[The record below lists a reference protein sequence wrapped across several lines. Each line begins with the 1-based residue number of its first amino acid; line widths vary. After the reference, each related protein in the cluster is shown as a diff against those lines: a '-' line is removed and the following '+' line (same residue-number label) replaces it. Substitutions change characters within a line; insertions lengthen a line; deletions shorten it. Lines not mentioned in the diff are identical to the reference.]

1 VKENE
6 PVFVKT
12 NKQKRS
18 ISLKKRKI
26 YSKISLVS
34 LLAAVMLLVLSRAP
48 AQQKEPEVPYV
59 STPDE
64 VVAEMLRIANVGK
77 DDVVYDLG
85 CGDGRIV
92 ITAAKMYGCRGVGI
106 DINPERIRESR
117 ENAIKAG
124 VSDKVQF
131 IQMDLFE
138 ADITEAS
145 VVTIYLLSGVNLR
158 LRPKLF
164 RELSPGSRVVSH
176 EFSMGKWEPDA
187 TAYVK
192 AENYRDPYL
201 FNYWDQ
207 QIADYWRT
215 HKVYLW
221 VVPGNVNGT
230 WKLTIPDIAGKS
242 EFTLRFDH
250 EFQRVRGQVLDS
262 ASSVSV
268 FVKDVEIRGN
278 MLHFTLE
285 GKLKDSTEIMRFEGI
300 LQGNTMKG
308 TMEIEGSP
316 RKGKIK
322 WTARRDLS
330 TLRPI
335 VN

>member
-1 VKENE
+1 MHPFSSKQIS
-6 PVFVKT
+6 
-12 NKQKRS
+12 NKGASFLEMKR
-18 ISLKKRKI
+18 R
-26 YSKISLVS
+26 YSKISLIG
-34 LLAAVMLLVLSRAP
+34 LLVAMTLIFLSRAP

-77 DDVVYDLG
+77 DDVIYDLG

-106 DINPERIRESR
+106 DIDPERIRESR
-117 ENAIKAG
+117 ENAIKEG

-138 ADITEAS
+138 AEIREAS
-145 VVTIYLLSGVNLR
+145 VVTLYLLSGVNLR

-176 EFSMGKWEPDA
+176 EFSMGKWEADA
-187 TAYVK
+187 TSSVK

-201 FNYWDQ
+201 FNYWDE

-221 VVPGNVNGT
+221 IIPGNVKGT
-230 WKLTIPDIAGKS
+230 WKLTIPDIAGKN
-242 EFTLRFDH
+242 EFTLRFDQ
-250 EFQRVRGQVLDS
+250 EFQRVRGQALESAPSIPVLI
-262 ASSVSV
+262 
-268 FVKDVEIRGN
+268 KDMEIRGN

-285 GKLKDSTEIMRFEGI
+285 GKLKGNTESMRFEGI
-300 LQGNTMKG
+300 LQGNTMRG
-308 TMEIEGSP
+308 TMEIESSP

>member
-1 VKENE
+1 LEK
-6 PVFVKT
+6 K
-12 NKQKRS
+12 KRYS
-18 ISLKKRKI
+18 RISLI
-26 YSKISLVS
+26 G
-34 LLAAVMLLVLSRAP
+34 LLAAITLIFLSRAS
-48 AQQKEPEVPYV
+48 AKQKGPEAPYV

-77 DDVVYDLG
+77 DDVIYDLG

-124 VSDKVQF
+124 VSDRVQF

-138 ADITEAS
+138 AEIREAS
-145 VVTIYLLSGVNLR
+145 VVTLYLLSGVNLR

-187 TAYVK
+187 TSSVK

-201 FNYWDQ
+201 FNYWDE

-215 HKVYLW
+215 HTVCLW
-221 VVPGNVNGT
+221 IIPGNVKGT
-230 WKLTIPDIAGKS
+230 WKLTIPDIAGKN
-242 EFTLRFDH
+242 EFTVRFDQ
-250 EFQRVRGQVLDS
+250 EFQRVRGQALEG
-262 ASSVSV
+262 ASSIPV
-268 FVKDVEIRGN
+268 FIKDVKIRGN
-278 MLHFTLE
+278 VLLFTLE
-285 GKLKDSTEIMRFEGI
+285 RKINDRTESMHFEGI
-300 LQGNTMKG
+300 IQGNSMQG

-316 RKGKIK
+316 RKGKIIWK
-322 WTARRDLS
+322 AKRDLS

-335 VN
+335 VNSRK

>member
-1 VKENE
+1 MDPFSSKQRS
-6 PVFVKT
+6 
-12 NKQKRS
+12 NKGAFFLEMKRRYS
-18 ISLKKRKI
+18 TISLI
-26 YSKISLVS
+26 G
-34 LLAAVMLLVLSRAP
+34 LLAAMTLIFLSIAP

-64 VVAEMLRIANVGK
+64 VVAEMLRIANVDK
-77 DDVVYDLG
+77 DDVLYDLG

-124 VSDKVQF
+124 VSDKVRF

-138 ADITEAS
+138 AEIREAS
-145 VVTIYLLSGVNLR
+145 VVTLYLLSGVNLR

-164 RELSPGSRVVSH
+164 LELSPGSRVVSH

-187 TAYVK
+187 TSSVK
-192 AENYRDPYL
+192 TENYRDPYL
-201 FNYWDQ
+201 FNYWDE

-215 HKVYLW
+215 HTVYLW
-221 VVPGNVNGT
+221 IIPGNVKGT
-230 WKLTIPDIAGKS
+230 WKLTIPDISGND
-242 EFTLRFDH
+242 EFTLRFDQ
-250 EFQRVRGQVLDS
+250 EFQRVRGQVLEG
-262 ASSVSV
+262 ASSISV
-268 FVKDVEIRGN
+268 FIKDVKIRGN
-278 MLHFTLE
+278 MLLFTLE
-285 GKLKDSTEIMRFEGI
+285 RKLKGLTESLHFEGI
-300 LQGNTMKG
+300 IQGNTMRG

-330 TLRPI
+330 TLSPI
-335 VN
+335 IN

>member
-1 VKENE
+1 MEK
-6 PVFVKT
+6 K
-12 NKQKRS
+12 KRYS
-18 ISLKKRKI
+18 TISLI
-26 YSKISLVS
+26 G
-34 LLAAVMLLVLSRAP
+34 LLAAMTLIFLSRAP

-64 VVAEMLRIANVGK
+64 VVAEMLRIANVDK
-77 DDVVYDLG
+77 DDVLYDLG

-124 VSDKVQF
+124 VSDKVKF

-138 ADITEAS
+138 AEFREAS
-145 VVTIYLLSGVNLR
+145 VVTLYLLSGVNLR

-164 RELSPGSRVVSH
+164 LELSPGSRVVSH

-187 TAYVK
+187 TSSVK

-201 FNYWDQ
+201 FNYGDE
-207 QIADYWRT
+207 QIADYWRN

-221 VVPGNVNGT
+221 IIPGNVKGT
-230 WKLTIPDIAGKS
+230 WKLTIPDISGND
-242 EFTLRFDH
+242 EFTLRFDQ
-250 EFQRVRGQVLDS
+250 EFQRVRGQVLEGAS
-262 ASSVSV
+262 AISV
-268 FVKDVEIRGN
+268 FIKDVKIRGN
-278 MLHFTLE
+278 MLLFNLE
-285 GKLKDSTEIMRFEGI
+285 RKLKGRTESLHFEGI
-300 LQGNTMKG
+300 IQGNTMRG
-308 TMEIEGSP
+308 TMEIEGGP
-316 RKGKIK
+316 GKGKIK

-335 VN
+335 INSRK

>member
-1 VKENE
+1 M
-6 PVFVKT
+6 
-12 NKQKRS
+12 
-18 ISLKKRKI
+18 KRK
-26 YSKISLVS
+26 YSKISLIG
-34 LLAAVMLLVLSRAP
+34 LLAAATLIFLSRAP
-48 AQQKEPEVPYV
+48 AQQQEPEVPYV

-77 DDVVYDLG
+77 DDVLYDLG

-124 VSDKVQF
+124 VSDRVQF

-138 ADITEAS
+138 AEIREAS
-145 VVTIYLLSGVNLR
+145 VVTLYLLSGVNLR

-187 TAYVK
+187 TTSVK

-201 FNYWDQ
+201 FNYWDE

-221 VVPGNVNGT
+221 IIPGNVNGS
-230 WKLTIPDIAGKS
+230 WKLTIPGLSEND
-242 EFTLRFDH
+242 EFTLRLDQ
-250 EFQRVRGQVLDS
+250 EFQRVRGQSLENAS
-262 ASSVSV
+262 AIPV
-268 FVKDVEIRGN
+268 FIKDVEIRGN
-278 MLHFTLE
+278 MLVFTFE
-285 GKLKDSTEIMRFEGI
+285 GKLKGSTESMHFEGI
-300 LQGNTMKG
+300 VQGNTIRG

-335 VN
+335 IN

>member
-1 VKENE
+1 MEM
-6 PVFVKT
+6 
-12 NKQKRS
+12 KR
-18 ISLKKRKI
+18 R
-26 YSKISLVS
+26 YSKISLIG
-34 LLAAVMLLVLSRAP
+34 LLAVMALIFLSRAP
-48 AQQKEPEVPYV
+48 AQQKKPEVPYV

-77 DDVVYDLG
+77 DDVLYDLG

-106 DINPERIRESR
+106 DINPERIRDSR

-124 VSDKVQF
+124 VSDRVQF

-138 ADITEAS
+138 AEIRDAS
-145 VVTIYLLSGVNLR
+145 VVTLYLLSGVNLR

-187 TAYVK
+187 TSSVK

-201 FNYWDQ
+201 FNYWDE
-207 QIADYWRT
+207 QIADYWRN

-221 VVPGNVNGT
+221 IIPGNVKGT
-230 WKLTIPDIAGKS
+230 WKLTIPDFSGND
-242 EFTLRFDH
+242 EFTLRFDQ
-250 EFQRVRGQVLDS
+250 EFQRVRGQALES
-262 ASSVSV
+262 ASTIPV
-268 FVKDVEIRGN
+268 FIKDVKIRGN
-278 MLHFTLE
+278 MLLFTLE
-285 GKLKDSTEIMRFEGI
+285 RKLNGRTESLHFEGI
-300 LQGNTMKG
+300 IQGNTMRG
-308 TMEIEGSP
+308 TMEIEGGP
-316 RKGKIK
+316 GKGKIK

-335 VN
+335 INSRK

>member
-1 VKENE
+1 M
-6 PVFVKT
+6 
-12 NKQKRS
+12 
-18 ISLKKRKI
+18 KKRKR
-26 YSKISLVS
+26 YSTISLIG
-34 LLAAVMLLVLSRAP
+34 LLAAVMLIFLSRAP

-64 VVAEMLRIANVGK
+64 VVALMLRIANVGK

-92 ITAAKMYGCRGVGI
+92 ITAAKIYGCRGVGI
-106 DINPERIRESR
+106 DIDPERIRESR

-124 VSDKVQF
+124 VSDKAQF

-138 ADITEAS
+138 AEIRDAS
-145 VVTIYLLSGVNLR
+145 VVTLYLLSGVNLR

-164 RELSPGSRVVSH
+164 GELSPGSRVVSH
-176 EFSMGKWEPDA
+176 EFGMGKWEPDA
-187 TAYVK
+187 TTSVK
-192 AENYRDPYL
+192 AESYRDPYL
-201 FNYWDQ
+201 FNYWDE

-221 VVPGNVNGT
+221 IIPGNVNGT
-230 WKLTIPDIAGKS
+230 WKLTIPDISGND
-242 EFTLRFDH
+242 EFTLRFDQ
-250 EFQRVRGQVLDS
+250 EFQRVRGYALEGV
-262 ASSVSV
+262 SSIPV
-268 FVKDVEIRGN
+268 FIREVKIRGN

-285 GKLKDSTEIMRFEGI
+285 GKLKGGTESMHFEGI
-300 LQGNTMKG
+300 IQGNSMKG
-308 TMEIEGSP
+308 TVEIEGSP
-316 RKGKIK
+316 GKGKIK

-330 TLRPI
+330 TLRSI

>member
-1 VKENE
+1 M
-6 PVFVKT
+6 
-12 NKQKRS
+12 KR
-18 ISLKKRKI
+18 R
-26 YSKISLVS
+26 YSKISLLG
-34 LLAAVMLLVLSRAP
+34 LLAAVTLVFLSRAP

-138 ADITEAS
+138 AEIRGAS
-145 VVTIYLLSGVNLR
+145 VVTLYLLSGVNLR

-187 TAYVK
+187 TSSVK

-201 FNYWDQ
+201 FNYWDDQ
-207 QIADYWRT
+207 MADYWRT

-221 VVPGNVNGT
+221 IIPGNVKGT
-230 WKLTIPDIAGKS
+230 WKLTIPDIAGKN
-242 EFTLRFDH
+242 EFTLRIDQ
-250 EFQRVRGQVLDS
+250 EFQRVRGQALES
-262 ASSVSV
+262 ASAIPI
-268 FVKDVEIRGN
+268 FIKNAEIRGK

-285 GKLKDSTEIMRFEGI
+285 GKLKGSTEAMQFEGI
-300 LQGNTMKG
+300 IQGNTMQG

-322 WTARRDLS
+322 WTAKRDLS
-330 TLRPI
+330 TLSPI
-335 VN
+335 IN

>member
-1 VKENE
+1 MEM
-6 PVFVKT
+6 
-12 NKQKRS
+12 KR
-18 ISLKKRKI
+18 R
-26 YSKISLVS
+26 YSKISLLG
-34 LLAAVMLLVLSRAP
+34 LLAAVTLVFLSSAQ
-48 AQQKEPEVPYV
+48 AQQKKPEVPYV

-64 VVAEMLRIANVGK
+64 VVAEMLRIANVSK

-106 DINPERIRESR
+106 DISPERIRESR

-124 VSDKVQF
+124 VSDKVKF

-138 ADITEAS
+138 ADIKEAS
-145 VVTIYLLSGVNLR
+145 VVTLYLLSGVNLR
-158 LRPKLF
+158 LRSKLF

-176 EFSMGKWEPDA
+176 EFGMGKWEPDA
-187 TAYVK
+187 TTSVQ
-192 AENYRDPYL
+192 AENYRDPYI

-221 VVPGNVNGT
+221 TIPGNVNGT
-230 WKLTIPDIAGKS
+230 WKLTIPGIAGKD
-242 EFTLRFDH
+242 EFALRFDH

-268 FVKDVEIRGN
+268 FVKEVEIRGN

-285 GKLKDSTEIMRFEGI
+285 GKLEESTESMRFEGV
-300 LQGNTMKG
+300 LQGNTMRG
-308 TMEIEGSP
+308 IMEIESNP

-322 WTARRDLS
+322 WIAKRDLS

>member
-1 VKENE
+1 LEENAS
-6 PVFVKT
+6 VLVKT
-12 NKQKRS
+12 NRQKRRT
-18 ISLKKRKI
+18 SLKKRKR
-26 YSKISLVS
+26 YSKISLIG
-34 LLAAVMLLVLSRAP
+34 LLAPAMLIFLSRVP

-59 STPDE
+59 STPEE
-64 VVAEMLRIANVGK
+64 VVAEMLRIADVGK

-106 DINPERIRESR
+106 DIDPERIRESR
-117 ENAIKAG
+117 ENASKAG

-131 IQMDLFE
+131 IQMDFFE
-138 ADITEAS
+138 AEIRDAS
-145 VVTIYLLSGVNLR
+145 VVTLYLLSGVNLR

-176 EFSMGKWEPDA
+176 EFSMGKWEPDE
-187 TAYVK
+187 TSSVK

-201 FNYWDQ
+201 FNYWDE
-207 QIADYWRT
+207 QIGGYWRT

-221 VVPGNVNGT
+221 IIPGNVNGA
-230 WKLTIPDIAGKS
+230 WKLTIPDIAGKN
-242 EFTLRFDH
+242 EFTLRFDQ
-250 EFQRVRGQVLDS
+250 EFQRVRGLVLES
-262 ASSVSV
+262 ASSIPA
-268 FVKDVEIRGN
+268 FIKDVQIRGN
-278 MLHFTLE
+278 MLLFTLE
-285 GKLKDSTEIMRFEGI
+285 GKLQGSTEGMHFEGI
-300 LQGNTMKG
+300 IQGNSMQG

-322 WTARRDLS
+322 WTAKRDLS

-335 VN
+335 IN

>member
-1 VKENE
+1 MDPFSSKQRS
-6 PVFVKT
+6 
-12 NKQKRS
+12 NKGASFLEMKRRYS
-18 ISLKKRKI
+18 TISLI
-26 YSKISLVS
+26 G
-34 LLAAVMLLVLSRAP
+34 LLAAMTLIFLSIAP

-64 VVAEMLRIANVGK
+64 VIAEMLRIAKVDK
-77 DDVVYDLG
+77 DDVLYDLG

-124 VSDKVQF
+124 VSDKVKF

-138 ADITEAS
+138 AEFREAS
-145 VVTIYLLSGVNLR
+145 VVTLYLLSGVNLR

-164 RELSPGSRVVSH
+164 LELRPGSRVVSH

-187 TAYVK
+187 TSSVK

-201 FNYWDQ
+201 FNYGDE
-207 QIADYWRT
+207 QIDDYWRT

-221 VVPGNVNGT
+221 IIPGNVKGT
-230 WKLTIPDIAGKS
+230 WKLTIPDISGND
-242 EFTLRFDH
+242 EVTLRFDQ
-250 EFQRVRGQVLDS
+250 EFQRVRGQVLEGAS
-262 ASSVSV
+262 AISV
-268 FVKDVEIRGN
+268 FIKDVKIRGN
-278 MLHFTLE
+278 MLLFTLE
-285 GKLKDSTEIMRFEGI
+285 RKLKGRTESLHFEGI
-300 LQGNTMKG
+300 IQGNTMRG
-308 TMEIEGSP
+308 TMEIEGGP
-316 RKGKIK
+316 GKGKIK
-322 WTARRDLS
+322 WTAKRDLS

-335 VN
+335 INSRK

>member
-1 VKENE
+1 LEM
-6 PVFVKT
+6 
-12 NKQKRS
+12 KRRYS
-18 ISLKKRKI
+18 TISL
-26 YSKISLVS
+26 LG
-34 LLAAVMLLVLSRAP
+34 LLAAVTLIFLSRAP
-48 AQQKEPEVPYV
+48 AQQKQPEVPYV

-64 VVAEMLRIANVGK
+64 VVAEMLRIANVNK

-106 DINPERIRESR
+106 DINPERIKESR

-138 ADITEAS
+138 ADIREAS

-176 EFSMGKWEPDA
+176 EFGMGKWEPDA
-187 TAYVK
+187 TNSVK
-192 AENYRDPYL
+192 AENYRNPYL
-201 FNYWDQ
+201 FSYWDE

-215 HKVYLW
+215 HTVYLW
-221 VVPGNVNGT
+221 IIPGNVNGT
-230 WKLTIPDIAGKS
+230 WKLTIRDIAGKD
-242 EFTLRFDH
+242 EFTLQFDH

-268 FVKDVEIRGN
+268 FIKDVEIRGN

-285 GKLKDSTEIMRFEGI
+285 GKLKGNTESMRFEGI
-300 LQGNTMKG
+300 MQGNSMQG
-308 TMEIEGSP
+308 TMEIESSP

-322 WTARRDLS
+322 WTAKRDLS

>member
-1 VKENE
+1 MH
-6 PVFVKT
+6 PFSS
-12 NKQKRS
+12 KQ
-18 ISLKKRKI
+18 ISSKGASFFEMKRK
-26 YSKISLVS
+26 YSKISLIG
-34 LLAAVMLLVLSRAP
+34 LLAAATLIFLSRAP
-48 AQQKEPEVPYV
+48 AQQQEPEVPYV

-77 DDVVYDLG
+77 DDVLYDLG

-124 VSDKVQF
+124 VSDRVQF

-138 ADITEAS
+138 AEIREAS
-145 VVTIYLLSGVNLR
+145 VVTLYLLSGVNLR

-187 TAYVK
+187 TTSVK

-201 FNYWDQ
+201 FNYWDE

-221 VVPGNVNGT
+221 IIPGNVNGS
-230 WKLTIPDIAGKS
+230 WKLTIPGLSEND
-242 EFTLRFDH
+242 EFTLRLDQ
-250 EFQRVRGQVLDS
+250 EFQRVRGQSLENAS
-262 ASSVSV
+262 AIPV
-268 FVKDVEIRGN
+268 FIKDVEIRGN
-278 MLHFTLE
+278 MLVFTFE
-285 GKLKDSTEIMRFEGI
+285 GKLKGSTESMHFEGI
-300 LQGNTMKG
+300 VQGNTIRG

-335 VN
+335 IN

>member
-1 VKENE
+1 MK
-6 PVFVKT
+6 KS
-12 NKQKRS
+12 KR
-18 ISLKKRKI
+18 
-26 YSKISLVS
+26 YSKISLVG
-34 LLAAVMLLVLSRAP
+34 LLAGVMLFLLSGAP
-48 AQQKEPEVPYV
+48 AHQKEPEVPYV

-92 ITAAKMYGCRGVGI
+92 ITAAQMYGCRGVGI

-124 VSDKVQF
+124 VSDKVKF
-131 IQMDLFE
+131 IQIDLFE
-138 ADITEAS
+138 AEIREAS
-145 VVTIYLLSGVNLR
+145 VVTLYLLSGVNLR

-164 RELSPGSRVVSH
+164 RELSPGTRVVSH

-187 TAYVK
+187 TTSVK

-201 FNYWDQ
+201 FNYWDEH
-207 QIADYWRT
+207 IADYWRT
-215 HKVYLW
+215 HTVYLW
-221 VVPGNVNGT
+221 IIPGNVNGT
-230 WKLTIPDIAGKS
+230 WKLTIPEIAGKS

-250 EFQRVRGQVLDS
+250 EFQRVRGQVLES
-262 ASSVSV
+262 ASSIPV
-268 FVKDVEIRGN
+268 FIKDVEIRGN
-278 MLHFTLE
+278 TLHFTLE
-285 GKLKDSTEIMRFEGI
+285 GKLRGSTASMHFEGI
-300 LQGNTMKG
+300 IQSNSMQG
-308 TMEIEGSP
+308 TMEIERSP
-316 RKGKIK
+316 RKGKIR
-322 WTARRDLS
+322 WIAERDLS

>member
-1 VKENE
+1 MEI
-6 PVFVKT
+6 
-12 NKQKRS
+12 KR
-18 ISLKKRKI
+18 R
-26 YSKISLVS
+26 YSKISLLG

-106 DINPERIRESR
+106 DINPERIKESR
-117 ENAIKAG
+117 ENAIKAR

-138 ADITEAS
+138 ADIREAS
-145 VVTIYLLSGVNLR
+145 VVTLYLLSGVNIR

-176 EFSMGKWEPDA
+176 EFGMGKWEPDA
-187 TAYVK
+187 TSSVK

-201 FNYWDQ
+201 FNYWEEEF
-207 QIADYWRT
+207 AGYWRT

-221 VVPGNVNGT
+221 IIPGNVNGT
-230 WKLTIPDIAGKS
+230 WKLKIQNIAGNE
-242 EFTLRFDH
+242 EFTLRFDQ
-250 EFQRVRGQVLDS
+250 EFQRLRGQAVEGV
-262 ASSVSV
+262 SSIPV
-268 FVKDVEIRGN
+268 FIKGVKMRGN
-278 MLHFTLE
+278 MLLFTLE
-285 GKLKDSTEIMRFEGI
+285 GKLKGSTESMRFEGI
-300 LQGNTMKG
+300 IQGNSMQG
-308 TMEIEGSP
+308 TMEIEGSS
-316 RKGKIK
+316 RREKIK
-322 WTARRDLS
+322 WTAKRDLS

-335 VN
+335 VK

>member
-1 VKENE
+1 LEK
-6 PVFVKT
+6 K
-12 NKQKRS
+12 KRYS
-18 ISLKKRKI
+18 TISLI
-26 YSKISLVS
+26 G
-34 LLAAVMLLVLSRAP
+34 LLTAMTLIFLSRAP

-64 VVAEMLRIANVGK
+64 VVAEMLRIANVDK
-77 DDVVYDLG
+77 DDVLYDLG

-106 DINPERIRESR
+106 DIDPERIRESR

-124 VSDKVQF
+124 VSDRVQF

-138 ADITEAS
+138 AEIREAS
-145 VVTIYLLSGVNLR
+145 VVTLYLLSGVNFR

-164 RELSPGSRVVSH
+164 RDLSPGSRVVSH

-187 TAYVK
+187 TSSVK

-201 FNYWDQ
+201 FNYWDE

-215 HKVYLW
+215 HNVYLW
-221 VVPGNVNGT
+221 IIPGNVKGT
-230 WKLTIPDIAGKS
+230 WKLTIPDISGND
-242 EFTLRFDH
+242 EFTLRFDQ
-250 EFQRVRGQVLDS
+250 EFQRVRGQVLES
-262 ASSVSV
+262 ASAIPVI
-268 FVKDVEIRGN
+268 KDVKIRGN
-278 MLHFTLE
+278 MMHFTLE
-285 GKLKDSTEIMRFEGI
+285 RKLKGRTESLHFEGI
-300 LQGNTMKG
+300 IQGNTMRG
-308 TMEIEGSP
+308 TMEIEGGP
-316 RKGKIK
+316 EKGKIK

-335 VN
+335 INSRK